1 MLLDSNI
8 IIYSAQP
15 KHVKL
20 RELIAEYVPA
30 VSALSYLEVLGYHSL
45 TEQQRQYFEEF
56 FQVAQVLP
64 ISQDVLN
71 QAVILRQKKRMTLGD
86 AIIAG
91 TALVYGLTL
100 ITRNADD
107 FRWITQLRMLHLA
120 IFVNRKYNVITKLF
134 KVI

>member
-15 KHVKL
+15 EYPQL
-20 RELIAEYVPA
+20 RDLIAEYTPA
-30 VSALSYLEVLGYHSL
+30 VSALSYLEVLGYHLL

-71 QAVILRQKKRMTLGD
+71 QAVILRQQRRMTLGD

-91 TALVYGLTL
+91 TALVHGLIL
-100 ITRNADD
+100 ITRNIDD
-107 FRWITQLRMLHLA
+107 FRWIAQLELLNP
-120 IFVNRKYNVITKLF
+120 FENDEPEVV
-134 KVI
+134 

>member
-15 KHVKL
+15 EHVQL
-20 RELIAEYVPA
+20 RELIADHSPA
-30 VSALSYLEVLGYHSL
+30 VSALSYLEVLGYHLL

-64 ISQDVLN
+64 ISQAVLN
-71 QAVILRQKKRMTLGD
+71 QAVALRQQRRMTLGD

-91 TALVYGLTL
+91 TALMYESTL
-100 ITRNADD
+100 ITRNMND
-107 FRWITQLRMLHLA
+107 FRWIAELELLNPFDTDA
-120 IFVNRKYNVITKLF
+120 SGAV
-134 KVI
+134 

>member
-15 KHVKL
+15 EHVQL
-20 RELIAEYVPA
+20 RELIANHSPV
-30 VSALSYLEVLGYHSL
+30 VSALSYLEVLGYHLL

-64 ISQDVLN
+64 ISQAVLN
-71 QAVILRQKKRMTLGD
+71 QPVALRQQRRMTLGD

-91 TALVYGLTL
+91 TALVYESTL
-100 ITRNADD
+100 ITRNTND
-107 FRWITQLRMLHLA
+107 FRWIAELELLNPFNTDA
-120 IFVNRKYNVITKLF
+120 SGAV
-134 KVI
+134 

>member
-15 KHVKL
+15 EHSQL
-20 RELIAEYVPA
+20 REIVAGHSPA
-30 VSALSYLEVLGYHSL
+30 VSALSYLEVLGYHLL

-64 ISQDVLN
+64 ISQDVLI
-71 QAVILRQKKRMTLGD
+71 QAVALRQQRRMTLGD

-91 TALVYGLTL
+91 TALVYKLTL
-100 ITRNADD
+100 ITRNVDD
-107 FRWITQLRMLHLA
+107 FRWIAELNLLNPFDTDA
-120 IFVNRKYNVITKLF
+120 SGAV
-134 KVI
+134 